1 MEHDQR
7 RFYGGDEHFLGGM
20 GVPDCMTH
28 QSRAADVTCKHT
40 DGARVCVK
48 TTASRHRVIA

>member
-1 MEHDQR
+1 MKHDQR
-7 RFYGGDEHFLGGM
+7 RFYGGDEHFWGG
-20 GVPDCMTH
+20 GVPDFVTY

-48 TTASRHRVIA
+48 TTASRHEVRA